1 MNNPR
6 FSIVTIVRNGR
17 AFLPEAVDSV
27 FQQSVDDWELHIVD
41 DGSTDGTL
49 EIAEELVASDR
60 RRIQLH
66 RHPGGVNRGMS
77 ISRNL
82 GLKHARGDFVTWLDH
97 DDVLLPTKLE
107 SLHDALVASPEA
119 VAAIGPNRRWHSW
132 AATDQADRDQDLQ
145 TPPGVLMPPPGL
157 VPTFL
162 ADRQAVPLGP
172 LIRTLPLR
180 TMGGHVESFRGM
192 HEDQA
197 FLARLMFRHP
207 VVLVPEV
214 LHLYRQHPES

>member
-119 VAAIGPNRRWHSW
+119 VAAIGPNRRWHS
-132 AATDQADRDQDLQ
+132 
-145 TPPGVLMPPPGL
+145 
-157 VPTFL
+157 
-162 ADRQAVPLGP
+162 
-172 LIRTLPLR
+172 
-180 TMGGHVESFRGM
+180 
-192 HEDQA
+192 
-197 FLARLMFRHP
+197 
-207 VVLVPEV
+207 
-214 LHLYRQHPES
+214 